1 MKDESIRRRLMTTL
15 SAAVRIG
22 RSGGLTDSQVG
33 AELQDLADLYLAAVE
48 PIRMPTVAAWQL
60 GLDDAQSASPADAFV
75 AELKEQGIREVQP
88 FPVGSSPPQDWALRA
103 DAGPVELVRCGF
115 ELPADSHIHHCQ
127 KAPGHADGPGGSDH
141 SCEMCGAL
149 YDANGGEAS
158 PLAMGVGLPLAG
170 NGPAEEF
177 GEME

>member
-33 AELQDLADLYLAAVE
+33 TELQDLADLYLAAVE

-60 GLDDAQSASPADAFV
+60 GLDDAQPASLGALS
-75 AELKEQGIREVQP
+75 E
-88 FPVGSSPPQDWALRA
+88 PPQDW
-103 DAGPVELVRCGF
+103 PRCNF
-115 ELPADSHIHHCQ
+115 TTAADSHMHLCD
-127 KAPGHADGPGGSDH
+127 KAHGHADGPGGSDH

-158 PLAMGVGLPLAG
+158 PLTMGAVSTVS
-170 NGPAEEF
+170 NGPVEEP

>member
-1 MKDESIRRRLMTTL
+1 MKDELVRRRLMTTL

-33 AELQDLADLYLAAVE
+33 AELQDLAELYLAAVE
-48 PIRMPTVAAWQL
+48 PVRMPGVPAWQL
-60 GLDDAQSASPADAFV
+60 GQDDAQPASLV
-75 AELKEQGIREVQP
+75 VLSEQPLPEA
-88 FPVGSSPPQDWALRA
+88 QDWPRCNFTTAA
-103 DAGPVELVRCGF
+103 DTHMHRC
-115 ELPADSHIHHCQ
+115 D
-127 KAPGHADGPGGSDH
+127 KAQGHADGPGGSDH

-170 NGPAEEF
+170 NGPAEEP